1 MLTFVVNVIFTVVAL
16 LGLVLTVKD
25 FPFPQK
31 FTWFVSFFVFFTYGL
46 LHTLYELGGRYIV
59 LFPALFV
66 ITSVV
71 QTTGILALCISI
83 YSHVNENKISAHWY
97 SLPTGASPLTMLT
110 QYVPSHIIQV
120 SIVALFAGYFA
131 MSHLEKGKFYIL
143 GLVLIA
149 GSHFVG
155 TKLDGF
161 QGLDFYNVQNILM
174 ILGLSLIIVKLKK
187 N

>member
-97 SLPTGASPLTMLT
+97 
-110 QYVPSHIIQV
+110 
-120 SIVALFAGYFA
+120 
-131 MSHLEKGKFYIL
+131 
-143 GLVLIA
+143 
-149 GSHFVG
+149 
-155 TKLDGF
+155 
-161 QGLDFYNVQNILM
+161 
-174 ILGLSLIIVKLKK
+174 
-187 N
+187 